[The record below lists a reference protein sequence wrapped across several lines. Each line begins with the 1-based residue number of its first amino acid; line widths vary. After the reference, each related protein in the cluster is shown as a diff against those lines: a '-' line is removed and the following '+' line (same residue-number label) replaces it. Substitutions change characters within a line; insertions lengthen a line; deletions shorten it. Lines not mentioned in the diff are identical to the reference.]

1 MIFLEPRNEGYSTP
15 NLPFIVYR
23 HNFKMA
29 PQISIHLVYMLDN
42 PFLISVGGT
51 VIMKDLHMHDW
62 IIPDDKGEGPLQM

>member
-1 MIFLEPRNEGYSTP
+1 
-15 NLPFIVYR
+15 
-23 HNFKMA
+23 MA